1 MPKSDFNNFIEITL
15 QHWCS
20 PVNLLHIFKTS
31 FSRSTSWWLL
41 LSNFIEIT
49 LRYGCS
55 LVNLLH
61 IFRIPFTK
69 NTFGWLILINDKV
82 FSEAEYHPISKDYL
96 DVVMSLK
103 LSLQSW
109 VHKWTKLNRVSQ
121 LQATIPTDL
130 LLYYIENW
138 VKGDQKRLERP
149 SYGKGIPPCVVQF
162 WNSLHTR

>member
-61 IFRIPFTK
+61 IFRTPFTK

-82 FSEAEYHPISKDYL
+82 FSDA
-96 DVVMSLK
+96 
-103 LSLQSW
+103 
-109 VHKWTKLNRVSQ
+109 RVPPHQ
-121 LQATIPTDL
+121 
-130 LLYYIENW
+130 Y
-138 VKGDQKRLERP
+138 RLP
-149 SYGKGIPPCVVQF
+149 
-162 WNSLHTR
+162 